1 MQVTV
6 EYNQDSFDYFF
17 SPVFVEFPDL
27 KQTLVDHF
35 IIYKSTGTLPSYFG
49 RDTSYHRPPD
59 IEDAGLMHLHLAIGE
74 NKFEPIKN
82 GTDISTPQKLQ
93 WHKTSNTALVYAQ
106 NLFDENRYS
115 LIALFHPVAH
125 MSANNHNR
133 MRVLAGY
140 ARDFRNTMFD

>member
-1 MQVTV
+1 M
-6 EYNQDSFDYFF
+6 
-17 SPVFVEFPDL
+17 
-27 KQTLVDHF
+27 
-35 IIYKSTGTLPSYFG
+35 PSYFG

-115 LIALFHPVAH
+115 LIAL
-125 MSANNHNR
+125 
-133 MRVLAGY
+133 
-140 ARDFRNTMFD
+140 

>member
-27 KQTLVDHF
+27 KQTLVDDF

-74 NKFEPIKN
+74 NKFEPIKMAQ
-82 GTDISTPQKLQ
+82 ISAHRKSCSGIKHPIPLSFM
-93 WHKTSNTALVYAQ
+93 HKIFL
-106 NLFDENRYS
+106 
-115 LIALFHPVAH
+115 
-125 MSANNHNR
+125 
-133 MRVLAGY
+133 MRTGIH
-140 ARDFRNTMFD
+140 